1 MTSRHGLTNNQIRP
15 WARFG
20 NLEELFAST
29 DSLKPVMINRS
40 THLTLIRCKSDAL
53 QSPDTR
59 ALNTKRLVR
68 VRDVKP
74 AQEDSPCKIIFR
86 LWDIKILKRLGN
98 KRLVIDLGP
107 SCPNTVVVND
117 FLWFDWIG
125 ARLNCR
131 SGEQGGPAYF

>member
-20 NLEELFAST
+20 NIEEFFASI
-29 DSLKPVMINRS
+29 DSLKPVLINRS

-74 AQEDSPCKIIFR
+74 AQEDSPCKIIFH
-86 LWDIKILKRLGN
+86 LWDIKILKKTG
-98 KRLVIDLGP
+98 K
-107 SCPNTVVVND
+107 
-117 FLWFDWIG
+117 
-125 ARLNCR
+125 
-131 SGEQGGPAYF
+131 